1 MNLKISGQ
9 THSLR
14 GEVRLPGDKSLS
26 HRALLL
32 GGLAHGATR
41 LQGFLLAGVTKA
53 MLDCLCALGVDAEF
67 FGPDDL
73 LILGSPWR
81 SPTKILDCRNSGSTM
96 RMLLG
101 ALAPQPIRATLDG
114 TPRLR
119 KRPMGRVVEPLRR
132 MGAEIVTASDDGQP
146 PLTVRGQ
153 TLHGIEYNL
162 PVASAQVKTAILLAA
177 LSADSPTTLHE
188 PTTSRDHTERLL
200 QSLGV
205 SVAVSN
211 GKIKLTPDSTSLPG
225 FKLAIPGDISSAAFL
240 LTAALLVPGSRV
252 TINSVGVNPTRTGL
266 LDALQAMGG
275 QIQFVDRHQA
285 GGEPEASLDVTASG
299 LHAVQISGGQV
310 VRMIDEFPIF
320 AVAATQAKG
329 ETVVHDAA
337 ELRLKESDRI
347 TALAS
352 ELRKM
357 GARIEE
363 YPDGFAVEGPTHLH
377 ASVVESHND
386 HRLAMALAVAGLI
399 AEGVTQIQGA
409 ECIEESFPGFAQS
422 LIALGAELR

>member
-9 THSLR
+9 THSLH
-14 GEVRLPGDKSLS
+14 GVVRLPGDKSLS

-32 GGLAHGATR
+32 GSLARGATR
-41 LQGFLLAGVTKA
+41 LQGFLRAGVTKT
-53 MLDCLCALGVDAEF
+53 MLDCLYALGVDAEF

-81 SPTKILDCRNSGSTM
+81 SPAKILDCHNSGSTM

-132 MGAEIVTASDDGQP
+132 MGAEIVAANDNAQP
-146 PLTVRGQ
+146 PLTVHGQ
-153 TLHGIEYNL
+153 TLHGIEYDL

-177 LSADSPTTLHE
+177 LSADSPTTLRE
-188 PTTSRDHTERLL
+188 PAPSRDHTERLL
-200 QSLGV
+200 QSMGV

-211 GKIKLTPDSTSLPG
+211 GKIKLTPDSMPLLG

-252 TINSVGVNPTRTGL
+252 TLNDVGVNPTRTGL
-266 LDALQAMGG
+266 LDTLLAMGG
-275 QIQFVDRHQA
+275 QIQFVDHRQT
-285 GGEPEASLDVTASG
+285 GGEPVASLDVTASG
-299 LHAVQISGGQV
+299 LRAVQISGGQV

-320 AVAATQAKG
+320 SVAATQAEG
-329 ETVVHDAA
+329 ESVVRDAA
-337 ELRLKESDRI
+337 ELRIKESDRI
-347 TALAS
+347 TALVS

-357 GARIEE
+357 GARIQEH
-363 YPDGFAVEGPTHLH
+363 PDGFVIEGPTRLH
-377 ASVVESHND
+377 GAVVESHND

-409 ECIEESFPGFAQS
+409 DCIEESFPGFAQS
-422 LIALGAELR
+422 MIALGAELG